1 MNKIDNM
8 ALFVRVVKTGGL
20 AAAGRQIGLSPAS
33 MTARMNA
40 LEQHYNTRLLNR
52 TTRKI
57 SLTDAGQR
65 FYQACLR
72 VLSEM
77 EAADASLTS
86 DQACLSGQLRITATS
101 DFGRQFVA
109 PALVNFVE
117 QHPNVKPYL
126 YLTDGVINLID
137 QGFDLGVRFGNLPDS
152 NLVSRHLANNR
163 RVLVASAAYLKRHG
177 TPQQPQDLQHHQ
189 CLVMERL
196 GEPLNEWQ
204 FSTDTG
210 RQTVKVNPAF
220 VSNDGA
226 IIRQWALAGTGIAY
240 KSIWDVKHDLAS
252 KELLTVLEDFS
263 LGFQV
268 SDDNQTG
275 LQLVYP
281 SRQFVP
287 RPVAGFIDFIKEYL
301 TKEEKGT

>member
-210 RQTVKVNPAF
+210 RQTVRVNPAF

-226 IIRQWALAGTGIAY
+226 IITVVIR
-240 KSIWDVKHDLAS
+240 
-252 KELLTVLEDFS
+252 ELY
-263 LGFQV
+263 
-268 SDDNQTG
+268 SD
-275 LQLVYP
+275 
-281 SRQFVP
+281 
-287 RPVAGFIDFIKEYL
+287 
-301 TKEEKGT
+301 

>member
-1 MNKIDNM
+1 M
-8 ALFVRVVKTGGL
+8 
-20 AAAGRQIGLSPAS
+20 
-33 MTARMNA
+33 
-40 LEQHYNTRLLNR
+40 
-52 TTRKI
+52 
-57 SLTDAGQR
+57 
-65 FYQACLR
+65 
-72 VLSEM
+72 
-77 EAADASLTS
+77 
-86 DQACLSGQLRITATS
+86 SGQLRITATS

-210 RQTVKVNPAF
+210 RQTVRVNPAF